1 MEKDEYLALINSSQ
15 LLNDI
20 NNNKSKIKNKK
31 KPFHK
36 AL

>member
-20 NNNKSKIKNKK
+20 NNFKK